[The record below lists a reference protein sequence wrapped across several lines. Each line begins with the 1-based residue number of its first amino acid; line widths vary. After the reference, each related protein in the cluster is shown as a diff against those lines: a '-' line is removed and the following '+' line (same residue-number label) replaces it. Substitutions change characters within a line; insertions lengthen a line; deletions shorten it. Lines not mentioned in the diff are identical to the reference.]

1 MQPKSLKVIIGRYL
15 LAALF
20 FMQSFWLISQLFI
33 CLTLGFFLANHLP
46 QWLEGL
52 AFKTLSYFS
61 YILLIAIAIEF
72 TQTLHTI
79 AQPWQILNDAA
90 ILAILTSIGAFLCCY
105 VLFKLLGYQPSHGK
119 VSISLVSKSLI
130 NISTAFIALAFGYI
144 LSESVTGM
152 GYTLQISTWNLL
164 LVFMFL
170 IGLDLAHS
178 PLDRSWLNWKIL
190 LVPLGCIVGSLLGA
204 FVTATLIQGISL
216 KDLIMLS
223 QGYGFYSMTGIVVT
237 ELKNAHLGSIALMN
251 DLFREI
257 LAIVLMYIAG
267 WRYPRS
273 AISSAGATAMDVT
286 LPMVKQACGNDFIP
300 HAMVSGFIL
309 SILAPILVSIL
320 AAI

>member
-1 MQPKSLKVIIGRYL
+1 
-15 LAALF
+15 
-20 FMQSFWLISQLFI
+20 MQSFWLIFQLLA
-33 CLTLGFFLANHLP
+33 CLGLGFLFAKRLP
-46 QWLEGL
+46 SWLEKL
-52 AFKTLSYFS
+52 AFKILPYFT
-61 YILLIAIAIEF
+61 YVLLFAIAIEF
-72 TQTLHTI
+72 SETIHTI
-79 AQPWQILNDAA
+79 TAPWQILSSAMLIA
-90 ILAILTSIGAFLCCY
+90 LSTSVGAFICCY
-105 VLFKLLGYQPSHGK
+105 ILFKSLGYLPSHGK
-119 VSISLVSKSLI
+119 VSMQLVTSSLI
-130 NISTAFIALAFGYI
+130 NISYAFIALGAGYAFAEI
-144 LSESVTGM
+144 VANFHINPH
-152 GYTLQISTWNLL
+152 ISTWNLL

-170 IGLDLAHS
+170 IGLDLAYS
-178 PLDRSWLNWKIL
+178 PLDRSWLNWKIF
-190 LVPLGCIVGSLLGA
+190 LVPLGCIVGSLIGA
-204 FVTATLIQGISL
+204 FIAAYFLPNINL

-257 LAIVLMYIAG
+257 FAIVFMYIIG

-309 SILAPILVSIL
+309 SVLAPIFVSIL

>member
-1 MQPKSLKVIIGRYL
+1 
-15 LAALF
+15 
-20 FMQSFWLISQLFI
+20 MQSFWLIFQLLL
-33 CLTLGFFLANHLP
+33 CLVLGFVLARRLP
-46 QWLEGL
+46 HWLEHL
-52 AFKTLSYFS
+52 AFKILPYFT

-72 TQTLHTI
+72 RQTLHTI
-79 AQPWQILNDAA
+79 VQPWQILNQAA
-90 ILAILTSIGAFLCCY
+90 VLAILTSLGTFLCCY
-105 VLFKLLGYQPSHGK
+105 VLFRLLGYQPSHGK
-119 VSISLVSKSLI
+119 VSMSLVSKSLI
-130 NISTAFIALAFGYI
+130 NISYAFIALLLGYV
-144 LSESVTGM
+144 LSESTAYM
-152 GYTLQISTWNLL
+152 GYTLHISTWNLL
-164 LVFMFL
+164 LAFMFM
-170 IGLDLAHS
+170 IGLDLAYS

-204 FVTATLIQGISL
+204 FVTATLIQDISL

-257 LAIVLMYIAG
+257 LAIVFMYIIG

-309 SILAPILVSIL
+309 SILAPILVSVL
-320 AAI
+320 AAV